1 MVNTWQTLITAC
13 YFDYDY
19 LEVMNPNQ
27 LTVEG
32 SFFLETHA
40 NFTSSW
46 GNESKR
52 GQTLIGVTMHGNMY
66 VSRARTLR
74 SVARA
79 RWPHPRARLSAKAG
93 GVQATGG
100 GPSIVV
106 APEFTDG
113 SNCDIAE
120 AVREPHSMTPA
131 QLKLTRA
138 RKTVRAVRF
147 FAPLA

>member
-1 MVNTWQTLITAC
+1 M
-13 YFDYDY
+13 
-19 LEVMNPNQ
+19 
-27 LTVEG
+27 
-32 SFFLETHA
+32 
-40 NFTSSW
+40 
-46 GNESKR
+46 
-52 GQTLIGVTMHGNMY
+52 
-66 VSRARTLR
+66 
-74 SVARA
+74 
-79 RWPHPRARLSAKAG
+79 
-93 GVQATGG
+93 QATGG

>member
-1 MVNTWQTLITAC
+1 MKKALRKRIGARKRLGPTPT
-13 YFDYDY
+13 
-19 LEVMNPNQ
+19 
-27 LTVEG
+27 
-32 SFFLETHA
+32 
-40 NFTSSW
+40 TSS
-46 GNESKR
+46 R
-52 GQTLIGVTMHGNMY
+52 HQP
-66 VSRARTLR
+66 RTAH
-74 SVARA
+74 S
-79 RWPHPRARLSAKAG
+79 WPHPRARLSAKAG